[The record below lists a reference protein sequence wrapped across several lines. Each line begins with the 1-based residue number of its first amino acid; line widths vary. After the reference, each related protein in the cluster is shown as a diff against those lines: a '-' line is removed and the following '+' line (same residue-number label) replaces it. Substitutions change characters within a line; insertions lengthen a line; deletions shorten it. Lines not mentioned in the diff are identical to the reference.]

1 MLAFALLTVIMAAC
15 TTAMYDGAPRPDG
28 ELATLVGDRMY
39 LVSVDGKPVPYS
51 GGNFA
56 TIKVLPGQR
65 TITARL
71 NDAGPYRTVTSNA
84 EPPVTFSAVAGR
96 RYAVQP
102 QFLERQ
108 RWYPQVIDVHT
119 GEVVGRAD

>member
-1 MLAFALLTVIMAAC
+1 MLGLLTITMAAC

-96 RYAVQP
+96 RYAIQP
-102 QFLERQ
+102 QFVERQ